1 MFGVPSLRGIER
13 RARHRARHETRW
25 RRAECSPA
33 RDLGFERATGGGDEG
48 ARAFGDDVALLVI
61 DVQNDFV
68 PPCGSLVVDGGDEI
82 VAKCSEAVE
91 AFERVVYAQDY
102 HPEVRERERR
112 SSFPEAEIAPV

>member
-1 MFGVPSLRGIER
+1 MATRGVFTA
-13 RARHRARHETRW
+13 RA
-25 RRAECSPA
+25 
-33 RDLGFERATGGGDEG
+33 LGFERATGGGDEG

-82 VAKCSEAVE
+82 VGKCSEAVE
-91 AFERVVYAQDY
+91 AFERVVYSQDY

-112 SSFPEAEIAPV
+112 SSFPEAEINSV